1 MQYERKKSENIYT
14 TNKKRQNIYR
24 SVRKII
30 SKCGKWDSNC
40 EMGFCDVPNFE
51 AESLENSGFEKNVK
65 MF

>member
-1 MQYERKKSENIYT
+1 MKEKSQKIYAQQI
-14 TNKKRQNIYR
+14 KRQNIYR

>member
-1 MQYERKKSENIYT
+1 MSQILKLKALKIADLRKML
-14 TNKKRQNIYR
+14 
-24 SVRKII
+24 
-30 SKCGKWDSNC
+30 KCFDWWVIEKWDSNC